1 VGYGIIPLTNVST
14 QSSKEIIPI
23 LIYNGS
29 DTLEEL
35 HNLGKSFKTF
45 FSGSSTGPIQISDEI
60 HAIFIY
66 NADMAN
72 IRHTCYVSAREPIE
86 GNLKR
91 KGNKKKE
98 EKNNVDEMISRMG
111 GELVEKTK
119 EEIIEGDLLS
129 CNCIR
134 CGLNLNKIRS
144 GENPKE
150 RISLVHCWGIPVLGF
165 CILHA
170 ISRLVETI
178 LLLSC
183 RGNMKKMEHMA
194 SNLVEKR
201 FVREHWKFLKIHGTF
216 RPEQIFGD
224 EAQKILSHVN
234 DVFPDD
240 DSLANLM
247 KTLKELKD
255 DKLLVM
261 NFGNRGRTFYSHL
274 IVLHLGDNERMLRFR
289 TFTSNAFPTGF

>member
-1 VGYGIIPLTNVST
+1 MGYGIIPLTNVST
-14 QSSKEIIPI
+14 QS
-23 LIYNGS
+23 Y
-29 DTLEEL
+29 
-35 HNLGKSFKTF
+35 NLGKSFKTF